1 MTPTRAE
8 FHVLLALMRG
18 PRHGY
23 GVMQDVEELS
33 AGQLRLGP
41 GTLYTAIKR
50 LRASGLIS
58 ECDADADRRR
68 CYRLTRKG
76 RIVKTTSVGGF
87 LLLYLLAKLKPLRR
101 RSLAASLR

>member
-76 RIVKTTSVGGF
+76 KSVARDEAQRLSDLVSEARKRG
-87 LLLYLLAKLKPLRR
+87 LLP
-101 RSLAASLR
+101 SGT